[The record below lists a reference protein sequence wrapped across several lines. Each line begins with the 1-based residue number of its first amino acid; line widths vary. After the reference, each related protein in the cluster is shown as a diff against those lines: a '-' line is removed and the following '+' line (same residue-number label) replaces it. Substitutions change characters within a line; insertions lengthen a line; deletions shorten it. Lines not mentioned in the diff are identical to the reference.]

1 MAQFD
6 SVEAI
11 LEKAIEME
19 VRAAALYDQ
28 AAARAA
34 TALVRERLADLAD
47 QERGHKLKLEQIR
60 AGNVRWA
67 LRRAAAEAVPDLRI
81 TDYLTGGSVDPDA
94 EYQDVL
100 LFAARREKTAHDFY
114 VAMGERIEDPLVR
127 DVFAMLAAEELR
139 HKYLLEKTYE
149 EIVYQDF

>member
-6 SVEAI
+6 STEAI
-11 LEKAIEME
+11 LAKAIEME
-19 VRAAALYDQ
+19 VRAAALYDH
-28 AAARAA
+28 AAARASNE
-34 TALVRERLADLAD
+34 LIRDRLTEIAD
-47 QERGHKLKLEQIR
+47 QERGHQVKLEEIR

-67 LRRAAAEAVPDLRI
+67 VRRAAAAAVPDLRI
-81 TDYLTGGSVDPDA
+81 TDHLTGGSVDPDA

-114 VAMGERIEDPLVR
+114 AAMGEQIEDPLVR